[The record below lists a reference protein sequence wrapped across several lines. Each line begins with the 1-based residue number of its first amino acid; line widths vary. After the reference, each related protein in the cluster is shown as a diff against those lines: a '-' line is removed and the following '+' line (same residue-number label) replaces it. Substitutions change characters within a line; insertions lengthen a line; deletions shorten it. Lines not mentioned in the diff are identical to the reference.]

1 MWPIPVQ
8 RLAPLADEKRFD
20 GAGGF
25 MRARS
30 FSTSLHQMLGVSAC
44 FGGEL
49 RKPRFLIR
57 CEVDFHF
64 FKIGES
70 WCQAT
75 DVALYLNRF

>member
-1 MWPIPVQ
+1 
-8 RLAPLADEKRFD
+8 
-20 GAGGF
+20 
-25 MRARS
+25 
-30 FSTSLHQMLGVSAC
+30 MLGVGAC

-49 RKPRFLIR
+49 RKLRFLIR

-75 DVALYLNRF
+75 GEEKATDDVDLYDGIALVFTCKNKRYYYAEAAV

>member
-1 MWPIPVQ
+1 
-8 RLAPLADEKRFD
+8 
-20 GAGGF
+20 
-25 MRARS
+25 
-30 FSTSLHQMLGVSAC
+30 MLGVGAC

-49 RKPRFLIR
+49 RKLRFLIW

-75 DVALYLNRF
+75 GEEKARMMLIYTMALL

>member
-1 MWPIPVQ
+1 
-8 RLAPLADEKRFD
+8 
-20 GAGGF
+20 
-25 MRARS
+25 
-30 FSTSLHQMLGVSAC
+30 MLGVGAC

-49 RKPRFLIR
+49 RKLLFLIR

-75 DVALYLNRF
+75 GEEKARMMLIYTIALL